1 MKNCKIISWNVN
13 GIRAIMKKDFLKD
26 IKEIDPDIICLQE
39 TKASDE
45 DALKAL
51 EVMMNDYDVHVN
63 SSKTRKGYS
72 GTAILSKKHPLKITN
87 DIGIFDHD
95 QEGRVI
101 KAEYENFNLIN
112 VYVPNSGQELRRL
125 DYRKKWDKDFLTFC
139 VESENE
145 KPTIITGDLN
155 VAHREIDIARP
166 KPNYN
171 KSAGY
176 TQVEIDGLENF
187 LDNSFIDIYR
197 KNNPEKTK
205 YSWWN
210 YRFKSRDRNVG
221 WRIDYFL
228 VSPSILDNLKHTEI
242 HNEYF
247 GSDHCPV
254 SLELSF

>member
-1 MKNCKIISWNVN
+1 MK
-13 GIRAIMKKDFLKD
+13 
-26 IKEIDPDIICLQE
+26 
-39 TKASDE
+39 
-45 DALKAL
+45 
-51 EVMMNDYDVHVN
+51 
-63 SSKTRKGYS
+63 
-72 GTAILSKKHPLKITN
+72 
-87 DIGIFDHD
+87 
-95 QEGRVI
+95 
-101 KAEYENFNLIN
+101 
-112 VYVPNSGQELRRL
+112 RL
-125 DYRKKWDKDFLTFC
+125 DYRKKWDKDFLSFC
-139 VESENE
+139 IESENK

-176 TQVEIDGLENF
+176 TQVEIDGLDNF
-187 LDNSFIDIYR
+187 LNNNFIDIYR
-197 KNNPEKTK
+197 KKYPDKIK

-228 VSPSILDNLKHTEI
+228 VSPSILNNFKHTEI
-242 HNEYF
+242 HNEYY

>member
-1 MKNCKIISWNVN
+1 M
-13 GIRAIMKKDFLKD
+13 
-26 IKEIDPDIICLQE
+26 
-39 TKASDE
+39 
-45 DALKAL
+45 
-51 EVMMNDYDVHVN
+51 
-63 SSKTRKGYS
+63 
-72 GTAILSKKHPLKITN
+72 
-87 DIGIFDHD
+87 
-95 QEGRVI
+95 
-101 KAEYENFNLIN
+101 
-112 VYVPNSGQELRRL
+112 
-125 DYRKKWDKDFLTFC
+125 TFC

-197 KNNPEKTK
+197 KNNPDKTK

>member
-1 MKNCKIISWNVN
+1 MKFISWNVN
-13 GIRAIMKKDFLKD
+13 GIRAVIKKGFYDFVN
-26 IKEIDPDIICLQE
+26 EHNPDILCIQE
-39 TKASDE
+39 TKAHKDQV
-45 DALKAL
+45 DLQL
-51 EVMMNDYDVHVN
+51 ENYPYKYWN
-63 SSKTRKGYS
+63 SAVKKGYS
-72 GTAILSKKHPLKITN
+72 STAIFSKIKPIDVAN
-87 DIGIFDHD
+87 DMGIKEHD
-95 QEGRVI
+95 SEGRVI
-101 KAEYENFNLIN
+101 TMQLDKYYLVT
-112 VYVPNSGQELRRL
+112 VYTPNAKRELLRL
-125 DYRKKWDKDFLTFC
+125 DYRKKWDKDFLSFC
-139 VESENE
+139 IESENK

-176 TQVEIDGLENF
+176 TQVEIDGLDNF
-187 LDNSFIDIYR
+187 LNNNFIDIYR
-197 KNNPEKTK
+197 KKYPDKIK

-228 VSPSILDNLKHTEI
+228 VSPSILNNLKNTEI